1 MSTIRIPDQL
11 RFWEPEADRLLM
23 EFVRQ
28 ALDEGGTVMDGCQR
42 FAQALQAEGPR
53 VAPTPEQ
60 MAMRWE
66 VLQAF
71 GGLDPA
77 RDPQAM
83 ALRGLAGS
91 PGGATAGAGGA
102 TAYPAALL
110 QAAQDLY
117 GLAEEL
123 RRLARRLEAL
133 ARSGPAQ
140 APGATGSA
148 ADGSEQPAPGEAPD
162 R

>member
-42 FAQALQAEGPR
+42 FAQALQAAGPR

-91 PGGATAGAGGA
+91 HGGTTAGTGGTA
-102 TAYPAALL
+102 AYPAALL

-117 GLAEEL
+117 RLGEEL
-123 RRLARRLEAL
+123 HRLARRLEAL
-133 ARSGPAQ
+133 ARSVPAQ
-140 APGATGSA
+140 APGSAGST
-148 ADGSEQPAPGEAPD
+148 ADGGEEPPAGQAPD

>member
-42 FAQALQAEGPR
+42 FAQALQATGPR

-77 RDPQAM
+77 RDPQAV
-83 ALRGLAGS
+83 APRDLAGAS
-91 PGGATAGAGGA
+91 GGTAPLAGGTGSYA
-102 TAYPAALL
+102 AALL
-110 QAAQDLY
+110 QVAQDLRRL
-117 GLAEEL
+117 GEEL
-123 RRLARRLEAL
+123 HRTARRLEAL
-133 ARSGPAQ
+133 ARSGPGQ
-140 APGATGSA
+140 APGPGGATQNG
-148 ADGSEQPAPGEAPD
+148 GGEAPAGHPAN

>member
-28 ALDEGGTVMDGCQR
+28 ALDEGGTVMDGCHR
-42 FAQALQAEGPR
+42 FAQALQATGPR

-83 ALRGLAGS
+83 ALRGLAGA
-91 PGGATAGAGGA
+91 PGGAVPGAGTAGSSS
-102 TAYPAALL
+102 AALL
-110 QAAQDLY
+110 RLAQDLHRL
-117 GLAEEL
+117 GDEL
-123 RRLARRLEAL
+123 RNVARRLESL
-133 ARSGPAQ
+133 ARSGAGQ
-140 APGATGSA
+140 ASGHPGAT
-148 ADGSEQPAPGEAPD
+148 PAGGGEAPSGHTPAQ
-162 R
+162 